1 MIDEAKNPEYN
12 RDYLARLKNL
22 GIETLGRGL
31 HAEVFQHPTM
41 PDVVVK
47 MFDATDRAYMH
58 WLRTIV
64 RIQNNKYVP
73 KIIPTV
79 NGKFVHRYLR
89 HGSSASTIPTSTAH
103 KYYFIFMRR
112 YDPISREQIA
122 EFSDYIVSTMPE
134 VRGVHAMRLR
144 DSIKQYQYIP
154 KYAESW
160 KLIADYSTDPELRQI
175 AEILYKAD
183 NNYVIDLHEGN
194 IMWDSKLKTVIF
206 TDPLR

>member
-1 MIDEAKNPEYN
+1 MIDEAKNPEYY
-12 RDYLARLKNL
+12 RDYLARLKNR
-22 GIETLGRGL
+22 GIKTLGSGL

-79 NGKFVHRYLR
+79 NGKFIHSYLR
-89 HGSSASTIPTSTAH
+89 PGGSASTIPISTTYR
-103 KYYFIFMRR
+103 YYFIFMRR
-112 YDPISREQIA
+112 YEPMTSWGMG
-122 EFSDYIVSTMPE
+122 EFSNYIVSTIPE
-134 VRGVHAMRLR
+134 VHDSRAMRLR
-144 DSIKQYQYIP
+144 DSIKHYQYIP
-154 KYAESW
+154 KYAENW
-160 KLIADYSTDPELRQI
+160 KLIADYSTDSELRQI

-183 NNYVIDLHEGN
+183 DNYALDLHEGN
-194 IMWDSKLKTVIF
+194 VMWDSKLNTVVF
-206 TDPLR
+206 TDPLA